1 MIQTVRGRFRDFDRA
16 IVAGD
21 EPSVSGSI
29 RVASLETLNE
39 ERDAHLRSPD
49 FFDAERYPEVSF
61 RSDRLHFNGDDSR
74 FALAGELTIKGVTR
88 PITLDGEL
96 HRTVVDADG
105 SDRMALVL
113 RGFSCPCHGSQF
125 DNEGSRI
132 AGPAPRAPPEA
143 RSPAVPGRPAVMSEG
158 ARTQTN
164 TKGETMKLRRSAIV
178 LGVIVALAASIAL
191 SASADGGGIAT
202 RSYVQTNL
210 VSDIPGLAAH
220 TDANL
225 KNPWG
230 TSVGPG
236 GPIWV
241 SDNHAGVTT
250 LYDGAGNPQ
259 PRVVAIP
266 APPSAGTGAV
276 GAPTGQAFNT
286 FDPTSTEFVISANG
300 KSGPAFF
307 LFATEDGT
315 IAGWNPNVD
324 NAIAVI
330 AVDRSTATDG
340 AGDVGAN
347 YKGLALV
354 TTPNGKFIYA
364 TSFRFGTVDVFDSH
378 FNLVNSF
385 TDPTIPAGF
394 APFGIHNIG
403 GKLYVT
409 FAKQGPGKNDDAA
422 RPGNGFVD
430 VFAPNGDLLQRLV
443 SRGKLDSPWAVT
455 LAPPTFG
462 AFGGDILVG
471 NFGNGRINAYDP
483 TSGEF
488 QGELST
494 PGRGPI
500 AIDGLWGLRF
510 APATP
515 GAGPNTLF
523 FTAGLNDEA
532 DGLFG
537 TILPNG

>member
-1 MIQTVRGRFRDFDRA
+1 MNRRRSV
-16 IVAGD
+16 IVLA
-21 EPSVSGSI
+21 
-29 RVASLETLNE
+29 
-39 ERDAHLRSPD
+39 
-49 FFDAERYPEVSF
+49 
-61 RSDRLHFNGDDSR
+61 
-74 FALAGELTIKGVTR
+74 ALTA
-88 PITLDGEL
+88 
-96 HRTVVDADG
+96 
-105 SDRMALVL
+105 VL
-113 RGFSCPCHGSQF
+113 AAAAFST
-125 DNEGSRI
+125 
-132 AGPAPRAPPEA
+132 
-143 RSPAVPGRPAVMSEG
+143 G
-158 ARTQTN
+158 AR
-164 TKGETMKLRRSAIV
+164 
-178 LGVIVALAASIAL
+178 
-191 SASADGGGIAT
+191 SASAGGGIAT

-220 TDANL
+220 TDPNL

-236 GPIWV
+236 TPIWV

-250 LYDGAGNPQ
+250 LYDGAGSPQ
-259 PRVVAIP
+259 ARVVAIP
-266 APPSAGTGAV
+266 APTSAGAGAV

-286 FDPTSTEFVISANG
+286 LDPSSQDFVISKG
-300 KSGPAFF
+300 GVSGPAFF

-324 NAIAVI
+324 NTHAVI
-330 AVDRSTATDG
+330 AVDNSTAPDA

-354 TTPNGKFIYA
+354 STPSGKFIYA
-364 TSFRFGTVDVFDSH
+364 TSFRFGRVDVFDSH

-394 APFGIHNIG
+394 APFAIHNIG

-409 FAKQGPGKNDDAA
+409 FAKQGPGKGDDDA

-430 VFAPNGDLLQRLV
+430 VFSPNGDLLQRLV
-443 SRGKLDSPWAVT
+443 SRGRLDSPWAVT
-455 LAPPTFG
+455 LAPPSFG

-483 TSGEF
+483 VTGEF
-488 QGELST
+488 QGELSG
-494 PGRGPI
+494 PGGGPI
-500 AIDGLWGLRF
+500 TIDGLWGLRF

-515 GAGPNTLF
+515 GATPNTLF
-523 FTAGLNDEA
+523 FTAGLNHEA

-537 TILPNG
+537 TLVPNG

>member
-1 MIQTVRGRFRDFDRA
+1 MRVRRSLVA
-16 IVAGD
+16 IA
-21 EPSVSGSI
+21 
-29 RVASLETLNE
+29 
-39 ERDAHLRSPD
+39 
-49 FFDAERYPEVSF
+49 
-61 RSDRLHFNGDDSR
+61 
-74 FALAGELTIKGVTR
+74 
-88 PITLDGEL
+88 
-96 HRTVVDADG
+96 
-105 SDRMALVL
+105 ALV
-113 RGFSCPCHGSQF
+113 
-125 DNEGSRI
+125 
-132 AGPAPRAPPEA
+132 A
-143 RSPAVPGRPAVMSEG
+143 AVS
-158 ARTQTN
+158 
-164 TKGETMKLRRSAIV
+164 
-178 LGVIVALAASIAL
+178 ASIAL
-191 SASADGGGIAT
+191 AGNAKPASADGGGIAT
-202 RSYVQTNL
+202 RSYAQTNL

-220 TDANL
+220 TDPNL

-236 GPIWV
+236 SPIWV

-259 PRVVAIP
+259 PLVVAIP
-266 APPSAGTGAV
+266 APPSAGEVAV

-286 FDPTSTEFVISANG
+286 FDPTSSDFVISENG
-300 KSGPAFF
+300 NSGPAFF

-324 NAIAVI
+324 RPHAVI
-330 AVDRSTATDG
+330 AVDRSTATDS
-340 AGDVGAN
+340 AGDVGAL

-354 TTPNGKFIYA
+354 NTPAGKFLYA
-364 TSFRFGTVDVFDSH
+364 SNFRFGTVDVFDSH
-378 FNLVNSF
+378 FKLVNSF

-403 GKLYVT
+403 GKLFVT
-409 FAKQGPGKNDDAA
+409 FAKQGPGKEDDAA

-443 SRGKLDSPWAVT
+443 SRGELDSPWAVT

-462 AFGGDILVG
+462 PFGGDILVG

-483 TSGEF
+483 VSGEF
-488 QGELST
+488 QGKLSG
-494 PGRGPI
+494 PGGGPI
-500 AIDGLWGLRF
+500 VIDGLWGLRF

-537 TILPNG
+537 TIVPNG

>member
-1 MIQTVRGRFRDFDRA
+1 MNI
-16 IVAGD
+16 
-21 EPSVSGSI
+21 
-29 RVASLETLNE
+29 
-39 ERDAHLRSPD
+39 
-49 FFDAERYPEVSF
+49 
-61 RSDRLHFNGDDSR
+61 
-74 FALAGELTIKGVTR
+74 
-88 PITLDGEL
+88 
-96 HRTVVDADG
+96 
-105 SDRMALVL
+105 
-113 RGFSCPCHGSQF
+113 
-125 DNEGSRI
+125 
-132 AGPAPRAPPEA
+132 
-143 RSPAVPGRPAVMSEG
+143 
-158 ARTQTN
+158 
-164 TKGETMKLRRSAIV
+164 RRSV
-178 LGVIVALAASIAL
+178 LALAALVAL
-191 SASADGGGIAT
+191 SALIALTGTARSASTDGGGIAT
-202 RSYVQTNL
+202 RSYVQSNL

-220 TDANL
+220 TDPNL

-236 GPIWV
+236 SPIWV

-250 LYDGAGNPQ
+250 LYDGAGKAQ
-259 PRVVAIP
+259 SLVVAIP
-266 APPSAGTGAV
+266 APLSAGAGAV

-286 FDPTSTEFVISANG
+286 FDPSSSDFVISQDG

-315 IAGWNPNVD
+315 IAGWNPSVD
-324 NAIAVI
+324 KTHAII

-340 AGDVGAN
+340 VGDVGAN

-354 TTPNGKFIYA
+354 TMSSGKFIYA
-364 TSFRFGTVDVFDSH
+364 TSFRFGRVDVFDSH

-385 TDPTIPAGF
+385 TDPTVPTGF
-394 APFGIHNIG
+394 APFGIHNVG

-430 VFAPNGDLLQRLV
+430 VFSPNGDLLQRLV

-455 LAPPTFG
+455 LAPTTFG

-483 TSGEF
+483 TTGMF
-488 QGELST
+488 QGELSG
-494 PGRGPI
+494 PGGGPI

-515 GAGPNTLF
+515 GATPNTLF
-523 FTAGLNDEA
+523 FTAGLNHEA

-537 TILPNG
+537 TLLPNG

>member
-1 MIQTVRGRFRDFDRA
+1 MKTRR
-16 IVAGD
+16 
-21 EPSVSGSI
+21 
-29 RVASLETLNE
+29 SL
-39 ERDAHLRSPD
+39 
-49 FFDAERYPEVSF
+49 V
-61 RSDRLHFNGDDSR
+61 G
-74 FALAGELTIKGVTR
+74 LA
-88 PITLDGEL
+88 
-96 HRTVVDADG
+96 
-105 SDRMALVL
+105 ALV
-113 RGFSCPCHGSQF
+113 
-125 DNEGSRI
+125 
-132 AGPAPRAPPEA
+132 
-143 RSPAVPGRPAVMSEG
+143 AVY
-158 ARTQTN
+158 
-164 TKGETMKLRRSAIV
+164 
-178 LGVIVALAASIAL
+178 ASIAL
-191 SASADGGGIAT
+191 SGSARSASADGGGIAT

-220 TDANL
+220 TDPNL

-236 GPIWV
+236 SPIWV
-241 SDNHAGVTT
+241 SDSHAGVTT

-266 APPSAGTGAV
+266 APPSAGSGAV

-286 FDPTSTEFVISANG
+286 FDPSSSDFVVSKNG
-300 KSGPAFF
+300 VSGPAFF

-324 NAIAVI
+324 NAHAVI
-330 AVDRSTATDG
+330 AADRSTATDG
-340 AGDVGAN
+340 TGDVGAN

-354 TTPNGKFIYA
+354 TTPTGKFIYA
-364 TSFRFGTVDVFDSH
+364 TSFRFGRVDVFDSH

-385 TDPTIPAGF
+385 SDPTIPAGF

-409 FAKQGPGKNDDAA
+409 FAKQGPGKADDDA

-430 VFAPNGDLLQRLV
+430 VFAPDGGLLQRLV

-455 LAPPTFG
+455 LAPESFG
-462 AFGGDILVG
+462 TFGGDILVG

-488 QGELST
+488 QGELSG
-494 PGRGPI
+494 PGGGPI
-500 AIDGLWGLRF
+500 TIDGLWGLRF
-510 APATP
+510 APAAP